1 MYRLVDLEGFNA
13 YKSAVDHRVR
23 LVKAYD
29 VRRLRPQGIIL
40 GTSRSHLGLRPSHDG
55 WDPAAKPVYNLAFD
69 GATTK
74 EMYQYLLHAHA
85 VRPLRQ
91 VVLGL
96 DTYHATLAPATARPD
111 FDAHLLDSPGG
122 GVLPSLIRADLKVL
136 ASLDTLRASLATVRS
151 QSDREPQWFAPDGQ
165 RLGEVFFRRA
175 GEHFE
180 QLGPR
185 GYFEEIDRLEVGFKR
200 EGQLAANARGLGR
213 TAQPATAASET
224 SLDYIHRIVAFCRAQ
239 RVDLRIF
246 IAPEHAHQLEI
257 TAAIGEWASLENAK
271 RALVQLLADDAARHP
286 GAPPIP
292 LWDFSGYSSITTEAL
307 PESGNRSEMEFY
319 WDSSHFKD
327 IVGDFVLDRLFGLSR
342 PRRDV
347 PPDFGVR
354 LTPATIEPTLARL
367 RADQL
372 AYRRSHPADVVWIRS
387 LVDGIAPQPSDL
399 GVVAFRRPLAEAESS
414 TRVGSPH
421 GEVRDALNAGVR
433 ERTGQA
439 ITAQWSQRSPKRAP

>member
-1 MYRLVDLEGFNA
+1 MNFVVDPFGMYRLVDLDGFNA
-13 YKSAVDHRVR
+13 YKPAVDHRVR

-55 WDPAAKPVYNLAFD
+55 WDPVAKPVYNLAFD

-111 FDAHLLDSPGG
+111 FDAQLLDSIGG
-122 GVLPSLIRADLKVL
+122 RALPSLIRADLKVFT
-136 ASLDTLRASLATVRS
+136 SLDTLRASLATVRS

-200 EGQLAANARGLGR
+200 EGQLAANARDPGR
-213 TAQPATAASET
+213 TAQPATGPGET
-224 SLDYIHRIVAFCRAQ
+224 SLDYIRRIVAFCRAQ
-239 RVDLRIF
+239 GVDLRIF

-257 TAAIGEWASLENAK
+257 TAAIGEWATLENAK
-271 RALVQLLADDAARHP
+271 RAP
-286 GAPPIP
+286 GAAIP
-292 LWDFSGYSSITTEAL
+292 KT
-307 PESGNRSEMEFY
+307 
-319 WDSSHFKD
+319 
-327 IVGDFVLDRLFGLSR
+327 
-342 PRRDV
+342 
-347 PPDFGVR
+347 
-354 LTPATIEPTLARL
+354 
-367 RADQL
+367 
-372 AYRRSHPADVVWIRS
+372 
-387 LVDGIAPQPSDL
+387 
-399 GVVAFRRPLAEAESS
+399 
-414 TRVGSPH
+414 
-421 GEVRDALNAGVR
+421 
-433 ERTGQA
+433 
-439 ITAQWSQRSPKRAP
+439 

>member
-13 YKSAVDHRVR
+13 YKPAVDHRVR

-74 EMYQYLLHAHA
+74 EMYQYLLHAHT

-111 FDAHLLDSPGG
+111 FDANLLDSPVG

-175 GEHFE
+175 GQHFE

-200 EGQLAANARGLGR
+200 EGQLAANARGPGR

-224 SLDYIHRIVAFCRAQ
+224 SLDYIRRIVAFCRAQ

-271 RALVQLLADDAARHP
+271 RALVQLLAEDAARRP

-292 LWDFSGYSSITTEAL
+292 LWDFSGYSSVTTEAL

-342 PRRDV
+342 PQREV

-367 RADQL
+367 RADQV

-387 LVDGIAPQPSDL
+387 LVDGFAPQPGDQE
-399 GVVAFRRPLAEAESS
+399 VVAFRRP
-414 TRVGSPH
+414 R
-421 GEVRDALNAGVR
+421 
-433 ERTGQA
+433 
-439 ITAQWSQRSPKRAP
+439 

>member
-1 MYRLVDLEGFNA
+1 VASTAILLIAAIASLNFVVDPFGMYRLGDLEGFNA
-13 YKSAVDHRVR
+13 YKPAVDHRVR

-55 WDPAAKPVYNLAFD
+55 WDLAAKPVYNLAFD

-74 EMYQYLLHAHA
+74 EMYQYLLHAHS

-96 DTYHATLAPATARPD
+96 DTYHATLAPAAARPD

-122 GVLPSLIRADLKVL
+122 WALPSLIRADLKVL
-136 ASLDTLRASLATVRS
+136 TSLDTLRASLATVRS
-151 QSDREPQWFAPDGQ
+151 QTDREPGWFAPDGQ
-165 RLGEVFFRRA
+165 RLGGVFFRRA
-175 GEHFE
+175 GEQFE

-200 EGQLAANARGLGR
+200 EGQLAASARSPGR
-213 TAQPATAASET
+213 TAEPGTAAGET
-224 SLDYIHRIVAFCRAQ
+224 SLEYIRRIVAFCRAQ
-239 RVDLRIF
+239 GVDLRIF

-257 TAAIGEWASLENAK
+257 TAAIGEWATLENAK
-271 RALVQLLADDAARHP
+271 RALVALLAADAARHL

-307 PESGNRSEMEFY
+307 PEPGSRAEMGFY

-327 IVGDFVLDRLFGLSR
+327 VVGDLVLDRLFSLSD
-342 PRRDV
+342 PRRPV

-354 LTPATIEPTLARL
+354 LTADTIEPALARL
-367 RADQL
+367 RAAQL
-372 AYRRSHPADVVWIRS
+372 AYRRSNPQDAAWIRS
-387 LVDGIAPQPSDL
+387 LVDGSPVDPRGP
-399 GVVAFRRPLAEAESS
+399 GVVAA
-414 TRVGSPH
+414 
-421 GEVRDALNAGVR
+421 
-433 ERTGQA
+433 
-439 ITAQWSQRSPKRAP
+439 SQPR

>member
-13 YKSAVDHRVR
+13 YKPAVDHRVR

-29 VRRLRPQGIIL
+29 VRRFRPQGIIL
-40 GTSRSHLGLRPSHDG
+40 GTSRSHLGLRPSHEG

-85 VRPLRQ
+85 VRPLQQ

-111 FDAHLLDSPGG
+111 FDAQLLDSPGG
-122 GVLPSLIRADLKVL
+122 RALPSLMRADLKVFT
-136 ASLDTLRASLATVRS
+136 SLDTLRASLATVRS
-151 QSDREPQWFAPDGQ
+151 QSDREPQWSAPDGQ
-165 RLGEVFFRRA
+165 RLGEVYFRRA

-185 GYFEEIDRLEVGFKR
+185 AYFEEIDRLEVGFKR
-200 EGQLAANARGLGR
+200 EGQLAANPRGPGR
-213 TAQPATAASET
+213 PAEPATAASET
-224 SLDYIHRIVAFCRAQ
+224 SLDYIRRIVAFCRAQ

-257 TAAIGEWASLENAK
+257 TAAIGEWATLENAK
-271 RALVQLLADDAARHP
+271 RALVQLLAEDAARHP
-286 GAPPIP
+286 GASPIP
-292 LWDFSGYSSITTEAL
+292 LWDFSGYSSVTTEAL
-307 PESGNRSEMEFY
+307 PESGSRAEMGFY

-327 IVGDFVLDRLFGLSR
+327 VVGDLVLDRLFGLSH
-342 PRRDV
+342 PRRPV

-354 LTPATIEPTLARL
+354 LTAATIEPALARL
-367 RADQL
+367 RAAQL
-372 AYRRSHPADVVWIRS
+372 AYRRSNPQDVAWIRS
-387 LVDGIAPQPSDL
+387 LVDGSPSDPPGP
-399 GVVAFRRPLAEAESS
+399 GVVA
-414 TRVGSPH
+414 V
-421 GEVRDALNAGVR
+421 
-433 ERTGQA
+433 
-439 ITAQWSQRSPKRAP
+439 SQPR

>member
-1 MYRLVDLEGFNA
+1 LLIAAIAAVNCVVDPFGTYRLVELEGFNTD
-13 YKSAVDHRVR
+13 KPAVDHRVR

-29 VRRLRPQGIIL
+29 VRRLKPRGIIL

-111 FDAHLLDSPGG
+111 FDPHLLDAPGALA
-122 GVLPSLIRADLKVL
+122 LPSLVRADLKVL
-136 ASLDTLRASLATVRS
+136 ASLDTLRASVATVRS
-151 QSDREPQWFAPDGQ
+151 QRDRQPQWFAPDGQ

-180 QLGPR
+180 ELGPR

-200 EGQLAANARGLGR
+200 EGQLAANTRETGR
-213 TAQPATAASET
+213 TAQVPTAAGET
-224 SLDYIHRIVAFCRAQ
+224 SLDYIRRIVAFCRAQ
-239 RVDLRIF
+239 GVDLRIF

-257 TAAIGEWASLENAK
+257 TAAIGEWATLENAK
-271 RALVQLLADDAARHP
+271 RALVRLLAEDAVRYP

-292 LWDFSGYSSITTEAL
+292 LWDFSGYSSVTTEAL
-307 PESGNRSEMEFY
+307 PRPGSHAEMEFY

-327 IVGDFVLDRLFGLSR
+327 IVGDFVLDRLFGLSH
-342 PRRDV
+342 PRREV
-347 PPDFGVR
+347 PADFGVR
-354 LTPATIEPTLARL
+354 LTPATIDLTLAQL

-372 AYRRSHPADVVWIRS
+372 AYRRGHPEDVVWIRS
-387 LVDGIAPQPSDL
+387 LVDGIAAHPGDP
-399 GVVAFRRPLAEAESS
+399 GVVAS
-414 TRVGSPH
+414 
-421 GEVRDALNAGVR
+421 AGVPTAT
-433 ERTGQA
+433 TG
-439 ITAQWSQRSPKRAP
+439 RSAPEALSPP

>member
-1 MYRLVDLEGFNA
+1 MNFVVDPFAMYRLVDLNGFNA
-13 YKSAVDHRVR
+13 YKPAIDHRVR

-29 VRRLRPQGIIL
+29 VRRLRPQGVIL

-111 FDAHLLDSPGG
+111 FDAQLLDSAGG
-122 GVLPSLIRADLKVL
+122 RALPSLIRADLKVFT
-136 ASLDTLRASLATVRS
+136 SLDTLRASLATVRS

-175 GEHFE
+175 GEHFA

-200 EGQLAANARGLGR
+200 DGQRAANARDPGR
-213 TAQPATAASET
+213 IAQPAIGAGET
-224 SLDYIHRIVAFCRAQ
+224 SLDYIRRIIAFCRAQ
-239 RVDLRIF
+239 GVDLRIF

-257 TAAIGEWASLENAK
+257 TAAIGEWTTLENAK
-271 RALVQLLADDAARHP
+271 RALVQLLAEDSARHA

-292 LWDFSGYSSITTEAL
+292 VWDFSGYSSVTTEAL
-307 PESGNRSEMEFY
+307 PESGSHAEMKFY

-327 IVGDFVLDRLFGLSR
+327 IVGDFVLDRLFNSSH
-342 PRRDV
+342 PRKEI
-347 PPDFGVR
+347 PADFGVP
-354 LTPATIEPTLARL
+354 LTPATIEPALARL
-367 RADQL
+367 RADRL
-372 AYRRSHPADVVWIRS
+372 AYRRSHPEDVAWIQS
-387 LVDGIAPQPSDL
+387 LVDGEAPEPSQT
-399 GVVAFRRPLAEAESS
+399 GAVAVSRP
-414 TRVGSPH
+414 R
-421 GEVRDALNAGVR
+421 
-433 ERTGQA
+433 
-439 ITAQWSQRSPKRAP
+439 

>member
-1 MYRLVDLEGFNA
+1 MNFVVDPFAMYRLVDLNGFNA
-13 YKSAVDHRVR
+13 YKPAIDHRVR

-29 VRRLRPQGIIL
+29 VRRLRPQGVIL

-91 VVLGL
+91 VVLASTPTTRPWRRPRL
-96 DTYHATLAPATARPD
+96 VQTSMHSCWTRPAAAPCHR
-111 FDAHLLDSPGG
+111 S
-122 GVLPSLIRADLKVL
+122 IRADLKVFT
-136 ASLDTLRASLATVRS
+136 SLDTLRASLATVRS

-175 GEHFE
+175 GEHFA

-200 EGQLAANARGLGR
+200 EGQRAANARDPGR
-213 TAQPATAASET
+213 IAQPAIGAGET
-224 SLDYIHRIVAFCRAQ
+224 SLDYIRRIIAFCRAQ
-239 RVDLRIF
+239 GVDLRIF

-257 TAAIGEWASLENAK
+257 TAAIGEWTTLENAK
-271 RALVQLLADDAARHP
+271 RALVQLLAEDSARHA

-292 LWDFSGYSSITTEAL
+292 VWDFSGYSSVTIEAL
-307 PESGNRSEMEFY
+307 PESGSHAEMKFY

-327 IVGDFVLDRLFGLSR
+327 IVGDFVLDRLFNSSR
-342 PRRDV
+342 PRKEI
-347 PPDFGVR
+347 PADFGVP
-354 LTPATIEPTLARL
+354 LTPATIEPALARL
-367 RADQL
+367 RADRL
-372 AYRRSHPADVVWIRS
+372 AYRRSHPDDVAWIQS
-387 LVDGIAPQPSDL
+387 LVDGEAPEPSQT
-399 GVVAFRRPLAEAESS
+399 GAVAVSRP
-414 TRVGSPH
+414 R
-421 GEVRDALNAGVR
+421 
-433 ERTGQA
+433 
-439 ITAQWSQRSPKRAP
+439 

>member
-1 MYRLVDLEGFNA
+1 HTAPLPARLSLCAARRKPKGPCATLRESADHHGAGRLLAWRGLDVRRLGRAAWFLPRGQSPVACAARALRRWLRVVDPARASPGAGDHVRRRRRRLGVLPLGGCRRYRSSSISSPEAATRYCRIATSATALLIAAIACTNFVVDPFGMYRLVDLEGFNA
-13 YKSAVDHRVR
+13 YKPAVDHRVR

-55 WDPAAKPVYNLAFD
+55 WDPAAQPVYNLAFD

-74 EMYQYLLHAHA
+74 EMYQYLLHAHT

-111 FDAHLLDSPGG
+111 FDANLLDSPVG
-122 GVLPSLIRADLKVL
+122 GVLPSLIRADLKLL

-200 EGQLAANARGLGR
+200 EGQLAANA
-213 TAQPATAASET
+213 
-224 SLDYIHRIVAFCRAQ
+224 
-239 RVDLRIF
+239 
-246 IAPEHAHQLEI
+246 
-257 TAAIGEWASLENAK
+257 
-271 RALVQLLADDAARHP
+271 
-286 GAPPIP
+286 
-292 LWDFSGYSSITTEAL
+292 
-307 PESGNRSEMEFY
+307 
-319 WDSSHFKD
+319 
-327 IVGDFVLDRLFGLSR
+327 
-342 PRRDV
+342 
-347 PPDFGVR
+347 
-354 LTPATIEPTLARL
+354 
-367 RADQL
+367 
-372 AYRRSHPADVVWIRS
+372 
-387 LVDGIAPQPSDL
+387 
-399 GVVAFRRPLAEAESS
+399 
-414 TRVGSPH
+414 
-421 GEVRDALNAGVR
+421 
-433 ERTGQA
+433 
-439 ITAQWSQRSPKRAP
+439 

>member
-1 MYRLVDLEGFNA
+1 MNFVVDPFGMYRLVDLEEFNA
-13 YKSAVDHRVR
+13 YKPAVDHRVR

-29 VRRLRPQGIIL
+29 VRRLRPQAIIL

-55 WDPAAKPVYNLAFD
+55 WDPTAKPVYNLAFD
-69 GATTK
+69 GATTN
-74 EMYQYLLHAHA
+74 EMYQYLLHTHA

-122 GVLPSLIRADLKVL
+122 RALPPFIRADLKVL
-136 ASLDTLRASLATVRS
+136 TSLDTLRASLATVRS
-151 QSDREPQWFAPDGQ
+151 QSAREPQWFAPDGQ
-165 RLGEVFFRRA
+165 RRGEVFFRRA

-200 EGQLAANARGLGR
+200 EGQLAANARSGR
-213 TAQPATAASET
+213 TAQAATAASET
-224 SLDYIHRIVAFCRAQ
+224 SLDYIRRIVAFCRAQ
-239 RVDLRIF
+239 DVDLRIF

-286 GAPPIP
+286 EAPPIP
-292 LWDFSGYSSITTEAL
+292 LWDFSGYSSVTTEAL
-307 PESGNRSEMEFY
+307 PKSGSRAEMKFY

-327 IVGDFVLDRLFGLSR
+327 IVGDFVLDRLFGLSG
-342 PRRDV
+342 PRRGV

-354 LTPATIEPTLARL
+354 LTPATIELTLAQL
-367 RADQL
+367 RADQVT
-372 AYRRSHPADVVWIRS
+372 YRRGHPEDVVWIRS
-387 LVDGIAPQPSDL
+387 LLDGIAPLRGP
-399 GVVAFRRPLAEAESS
+399 GVVAVSRP
-414 TRVGSPH
+414 R
-421 GEVRDALNAGVR
+421 
-433 ERTGQA
+433 
-439 ITAQWSQRSPKRAP
+439 

>member
-13 YKSAVDHRVR
+13 YKPAVDHRVR

-29 VRRLRPQGIIL
+29 VRRLRPQAIIL

-213 TAQPATAASET
+213 TAQPATASET

-292 LWDFSGYSSITTEAL
+292 LWDFSGYSSVTTEAL

>member
-1 MYRLVDLEGFNA
+1 MYRLVDLDGFNA
-13 YKSAVDHRVR
+13 YKPAIDHRVR

-29 VRRLRPQGIIL
+29 VRRLRPQGVIL

-111 FDAHLLDSPGG
+111 FDAQLLDSAGG
-122 GVLPSLIRADLKVL
+122 RALPSLIRADLKVFT
-136 ASLDTLRASLATVRS
+136 SLDTLRASLATVRS

-200 EGQLAANARGLGR
+200 EGQLAANARDPGR
-213 TAQPATAASET
+213 IAQPAIGAGET
-224 SLDYIHRIVAFCRAQ
+224 SLAYIGRIVAFCRAQ
-239 RVDLRIF
+239 RVDLRIL

-257 TAAIGEWASLENAK
+257 TAAIGEWATLENAK
-271 RALVQLLADDAARHP
+271 RSLVQLLAEDSARHA

-292 LWDFSGYSSITTEAL
+292 LWDFSGYSSVTIEAL
-307 PESGNRSEMEFY
+307 PESGSHAEMKFY

-327 IVGDFVLDRLFGLSR
+327 IVGDFVLDRLFNSSR
-342 PRRDV
+342 PRKEI
-347 PPDFGVR
+347 PADFGVP
-354 LTPATIEPTLARL
+354 LTPATIEPALARL
-367 RADQL
+367 RADRL
-372 AYRRSHPADVVWIRS
+372 AYRRSHPEDVAWIQS
-387 LVDGIAPQPSDL
+387 LVDGEAPEPRQT
-399 GVVAFRRPLAEAESS
+399 GAVAVSRP
-414 TRVGSPH
+414 R
-421 GEVRDALNAGVR
+421 
-433 ERTGQA
+433 
-439 ITAQWSQRSPKRAP
+439 

>member
-1 MYRLVDLEGFNA
+1 VTSTAILLLAAIASMNFVVDPFGMYRLVDLDGFNA
-13 YKSAVDHRVR
+13 YKPAIDHRVR
-23 LVKAYD
+23 LVKAYE

-40 GTSRSHLGLRPSHDG
+40 GTSRSHLGLRPSHNG
-55 WDPAAKPVYNLAFD
+55 WDPAAKPIYNLAFD

-111 FDAHLLDSPGG
+111 FDALLLDSPEGRT
-122 GVLPSLIRADLKVL
+122 LPSLMRADLKVL
-136 ASLDTLRASLATVRS
+136 TSLDALRASLATVRS
-151 QSDREPQWFAPDGQ
+151 QRDREPQWFAPDGQ
-165 RLGEVFFRRA
+165 RVGEVFFHRA

-200 EGQLAANARGLGR
+200 EGQLAANARSPGR
-213 TAQPATAASET
+213 TTQSTAASDT
-224 SLDYIHRIVAFCRAQ
+224 SLDYIRRIVTFCRAEG
-239 RVDLRIF
+239 VDLRIF

-257 TAAIGEWASLENAK
+257 TAAIGEWATLEKAK
-271 RALVQLLADDAARHP
+271 RALVQLLAEDSARHP

-292 LWDFSGYSSITTEAL
+292 LWDFSGYSSVTTEAL
-307 PESGNRSEMEFY
+307 PEFGSRAEMEFY

-342 PRRDV
+342 PRQPV

-354 LTPATIEPTLARL
+354 LTPATVEPALARL
-367 RADQL
+367 RAAQL
-372 AYRRSHPADVVWIRS
+372 AYQRSHPKDVAWIRS
-387 LVDGIAPQPSDL
+387 LVDGSPSDPRGP
-399 GVVAFRRPLAEAESS
+399 GVVA
-414 TRVGSPH
+414 V
-421 GEVRDALNAGVR
+421 
-433 ERTGQA
+433 
-439 ITAQWSQRSPKRAP
+439 SQPR

>member
-1 MYRLVDLEGFNA
+1 LTAVLLITAIASMNFVVDPFGMYRLVDREGFNA
-13 YKSAVDHRVR
+13 YKPAVDHRVR

-55 WDPAAKPVYNLAFD
+55 WNPAAKPVYNLAFD

-96 DTYHATLAPATARPD
+96 DTYHATRAPATARPD
-111 FDAHLLDSPGG
+111 FDAQLLDSPGG
-122 GVLPSLIRADLKVL
+122 RTLPSLMRADLKVL
-136 ASLDTLRASLATVRS
+136 TSLDTLRASLATVRS
-151 QSDREPQWFAPDGQ
+151 QRDREPQWFAPDGQ

-185 GYFEEIDRLEVGFKR
+185 AYFEEIDRLEVGFKQ
-200 EGQLAANARGLGR
+200 EGQSAANARGLGR

-224 SLDYIHRIVAFCRAQ
+224 SVDYIRRIVAFCRVQ
-239 RVDLRIF
+239 GVDLRVF
-246 IAPEHAHQLEI
+246 VAPEHAHQLEI
-257 TAAIGEWASLENAK
+257 TAAIGEWATLENAK

-292 LWDFSGYSSITTEAL
+292 LWDFSGYSSVTTEAL
-307 PESGNRSEMEFY
+307 PEPGSRAEMGFY

-327 IVGDFVLDRLFGLSR
+327 VVGDLVLDRLFGLSH
-342 PRRDV
+342 PRRPV

-354 LTPATIEPTLARL
+354 LTPATIEPALARM
-367 RADQL
+367 RAAQL
-372 AYRRSHPADVVWIRS
+372 AYRRSHPQDVAWIRS
-387 LVDGIAPQPSDL
+387 LVDGSPPDPRGP
-399 GVVAFRRPLAEAESS
+399 GVVA
-414 TRVGSPH
+414 V
-421 GEVRDALNAGVR
+421 
-433 ERTGQA
+433 
-439 ITAQWSQRSPKRAP
+439 SQPR

>member
-13 YKSAVDHRVR
+13 YKPAVDHRVR

-122 GVLPSLIRADLKVL
+122 AVLPSLIRADLKVL

-200 EGQLAANARGLGR
+200 EGQLAANARGPGR

-224 SLDYIHRIVAFCRAQ
+224 SLDYIRRIVAFCRAQ

-292 LWDFSGYSSITTEAL
+292 LWDFSEYSSVTTEAL

-342 PRRDV
+342 PQREV

-367 RADQL
+367 RADQV

-387 LVDGIAPQPSDL
+387 LVDGFAPQPGDQE
-399 GVVAFRRPLAEAESS
+399 VVAFRRP
-414 TRVGSPH
+414 R
-421 GEVRDALNAGVR
+421 
-433 ERTGQA
+433 
-439 ITAQWSQRSPKRAP
+439 